1 MMIENQ
7 YSLAPALNDSLKKYQ
22 GFAGIAG
29 ILGIISLMAG
39 FIVAPAEQFLHSYL
53 IGFIFWLGMALGCM
67 VLVMI
72 HYMAGGAWG
81 MMIRRTGE
89 AGMRCLPL
97 MMLLVLPILF
107 GAKTMYV
114 WAQPGIASH
123 DKVIQAKNFYLN
135 LPFFYIRTVLYF
147 LIWGTLVY
155 LLNKWSLEQD
165 RNNDIQIAKRLEN
178 LSAVGILLY
187 TFTMT
192 FAAIDWLM
200 SLDPH
205 WFSTIYGLLVCV
217 GQALS
222 AMALMVAT
230 VILMARYAPL
240 NNLIT
245 KRHLHD
251 LGKLMLA
258 LTMLWAYLSFSQLIL
273 IWSGNL
279 PEEIT
284 YYIDRLNGGW
294 EYLGAF
300 LFLFHFA
307 FPFLVLLSQKLKKN
321 PATLYKIAIYIIV
334 IRLVEVFWLVEPN
347 FNGSHFRIHWLDVA
361 APIGMGGLW
370 LAFFFYNLRQ
380 RPIIPINAPD
390 LQKALDHG
398 RHHH

>member
-7 YSLAPALNDSLKKYQ
+7 YSLAPALSDSLKKYQ

-29 ILGIISLMAG
+29 IIGIIALVAG
-39 FIVAPAEQFLHSYL
+39 FFFAPVEQFLHSYL
-53 IGFIFWLGMALGCM
+53 IGFMFWLGMALGCM

-97 MMLLVLPILF
+97 MLILVLPILF

-114 WAQPGIASH
+114 WAQPAIASH
-123 DKVIQAKNFYLN
+123 DKIIQGKDFYLN
-135 LPFFYIRTVLYF
+135 LPFFYIRAVLYF
-147 LIWGTLVY
+147 AIWGALVY
-155 LLNKWSLEQD
+155 FLNKWSLEQD
-165 RNNDIQIAKRLEN
+165 RNNDILIAKRLEN
-178 LSAVGILLY
+178 LSAAGILLY
-187 TFTMT
+187 VFSMT
-192 FAAIDWLM
+192 FAAIDWMM

-222 AMALMVAT
+222 AMALMVAS
-230 VILMARYAPL
+230 VILMARFAPL

-294 EYLGAF
+294 EYVGAF

-307 FPFLVLLSQKLKKN
+307 FPFLMLLSQKLKKN
-321 PATLYKIAIYIIV
+321 PKTLYKIAIYIIF
-334 IRLVEVFWLVEPN
+334 IRLLDVFWLIEPN
-347 FNGSHFRIHWLDVA
+347 FNGSHFRLHWLDVV
-361 APIGMGGLW
+361 APVGIGGLW

-380 RPIIPINAPD
+380 RPIIPIHAPD